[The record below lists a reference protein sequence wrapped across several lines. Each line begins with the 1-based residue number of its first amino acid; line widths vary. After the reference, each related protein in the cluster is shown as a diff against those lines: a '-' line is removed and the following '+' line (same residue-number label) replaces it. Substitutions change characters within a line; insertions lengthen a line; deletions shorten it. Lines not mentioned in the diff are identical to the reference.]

1 MTNDEPIPANTEL
14 VAYVQPDDEKKKK
27 KKTTKTVTW
36 TSVNKPKAAAKKS

>member
-14 VAYVQPDDEKKKK
+14 VAYVQPDDEKKE

-36 TSVNKPKAAAKKS
+36 TTVNTPKAAAKKS